1 MIGTLLKT
9 LGLGGTDDG
18 PVGTETVGAIA
29 EAIDGLDAERARFVA
44 AFAYLLSR
52 VAFADHEVTD
62 GERTTMEQQ
71 LADLGA
77 LPDGQ
82 AAEAVRLAL
91 HATKRHGATEDYQ
104 VAREFSALATEEE
117 KLRLLRCLFALS
129 AHHGIST
136 SEDNEISRIANGL
149 RLEARQVTQVR
160 AEYRD
165 RLNVLAPTA
174 GRAPSAVTPKSAGG
188 DTRDS

>member
-1 MIGTLLKT
+1 MIGTLLRT
-9 LGLGGTDDG
+9 LGLGGADDG

-29 EAIDGLDAERARFVA
+29 EAIDGLDADRARFVA

-52 VAFADHEVTD
+52 VAFADHEVSD
-62 GERTTMEQQ
+62 GERTTMQQQ
-71 LADLGA
+71 LAEHGG
-77 LPDGQ
+77 LPEGQ

-91 HATKRHGATEDYQ
+91 HATTRHGATEDYQ
-104 VAREFSALATEEE
+104 VAREFSALASDEE

-149 RLEARQVTQVR
+149 RLEARQVTEIR

-165 RLNVLAPTA
+165 RLNVLG
-174 GRAPSAVTPKSAGG
+174 GRTGRVPSTPG
-188 DTRDS
+188 DARSDG

>member
-9 LGLGGTDDG
+9 LGLGGKDDG

-29 EAIDGLDAERARFVA
+29 EAIDGLDADRARFVA

-62 GERTTMEQQ
+62 GERATMEEQ
-71 LADLGA
+71 LAEHGGLPGA
-77 LPDGQ
+77 Q
-82 AAEAVRLAL
+82 ASEAVKLAL
-91 HATKRHGATEDYQ
+91 HATKRHGAIEDYQ
-104 VAREFSALATEEE
+104 VAREFSALATDAE

-149 RLEARQVTQVR
+149 RLEARQVTAIR
-160 AEYRD
+160 TEYRD
-165 RLNVLAPTA
+165 RLNVL
-174 GRAPSAVTPKSAGG
+174 GR
-188 DTRDS
+188 RDARPPIADA

>member
-1 MIGTLLKT
+1 MIGSLLKS
-9 LGLGGTDDG
+9 LGLGGADDG

-29 EAIDGLDAERARFVA
+29 ETIDGLEPDRARFVA

-52 VAFADHEVTD
+52 VAFADHEVTAS
-62 GERTTMEQQ
+62 ERTTMEQQ
-71 LADLGA
+71 LAEYGGIPAD
-77 LPDGQ
+77 Q
-82 AAEAVRLAL
+82 ASEAVREAL
-91 HATKRHGATEDYQ
+91 RATGRHGATEDYQ

-149 RLEARQVTQVR
+149 RLEARQVTEVR
-160 AEYRD
+160 TEYRD
-165 RLNVLAPTA
+165 RLNVLRAR
-174 GRAPSAVTPKSAGG
+174 GRGAKGADAVSLASP
-188 DTRDS
+188 RRLR

>member
-1 MIGTLLKT
+1 MIGSLLKT
-9 LGLGGTDDG
+9 LGLGGQDDG

-29 EAIDGLDAERARFVA
+29 ETIEGLAPDRARFVA

-52 VAFADHEVTD
+52 VAFADHEVTA
-62 GERTTMEQQ
+62 GELETMEQQ
-71 LADLGA
+71 LAEYGGLPPHQVSEA
-77 LPDGQ
+77 LS
-82 AAEAVRLAL
+82 EAL
-91 HATKRHGATEDYQ
+91 HATGKHGATEDYQ

-136 SEDNEISRIANGL
+136 SEDNEISRIAKGL
-149 RLEARQVTQVR
+149 RLEARQVTEVR

-165 RLNVLAPTA
+165 RLNVLRA
-174 GRAPSAVTPKSAGG
+174 GRTAAGDAG
-188 DTRDS
+188 SR